1 MYLDGS
7 GELEPPPDDEAL
19 IVLAAATVGS
29 VGTVQKS
36 LPL

>member
-1 MYLDGS
+1 MYLDGI
-7 GELEPPPDDEAL
+7 GGLELPPPEPAFSEL
-19 IVLAAATVGS
+19 LAATVGS